1 MKLNNRKVICPR
13 TGEKV
18 TQFEAKYGCH
28 VKDFARAEGT
38 TPAAIHMRVMNF
50 GTPYQR
56 RARPTV
62 CEILT
67 GYSKRFIASHI
78 DLHYN
83 SIAQKILTR
92 QGQIDVM
99 NRLQE
104 AKGLYSPVYTDNI
117 LLDMTSLSTD
127 KWTSIDQQE
136 DKWSWLMLEHE
147 DYLTWRYDH
156 TVMLLENKYGR
167 L

>member
-1 MKLNNRKVICPR
+1 MSKHNSKVICPT
-13 TGEKV
+13 TGNKI
-18 TQFEAKYGCH
+18 TRFELKYGVH
-28 VKDFARAEGT
+28 VKDIAESEGT
-38 TPAAIHMRVMNF
+38 TPAAIHMRVMKF

-67 GYSKRFIASHI
+67 GYSKRFLAQHI

-99 NRLQE
+99 RMF
-104 AKGLYSPVYTDNI
+104 ATSTKTPV
-117 LLDMTSLSTD
+117 L
-127 KWTSIDQQE
+127 IDGRMFALE
-136 DKWSWLMLEHE
+136 NTYDRWSWLMEEHE
-147 DYLTWRYDH
+147 DYDTWRYDH